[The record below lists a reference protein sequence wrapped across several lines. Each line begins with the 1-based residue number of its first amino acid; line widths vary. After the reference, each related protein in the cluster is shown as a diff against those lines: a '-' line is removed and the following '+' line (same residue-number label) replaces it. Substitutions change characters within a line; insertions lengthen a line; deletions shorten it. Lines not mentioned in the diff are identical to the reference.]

1 MPRSA
6 TALLGMVLLGCAS
19 VWAQTSQIQGTV
31 KDSSGAAVPG
41 AEVKA
46 TQTDTDAVRNATSD
60 ADGSYV
66 LSNLPIGPYRIEVTK
81 QGFSTYVQTGLV
93 LLVDTSPTVDV
104 VLKLG
109 AVNEQ
114 VQVDANAAL
123 VETQTINIG
132 QGVENQRILDGTRSR
147 IESDNFFLQMRN
159 LLPSGLFCP
168 QRLLPHESP
177 PREVGQ
183 QQGKILSCKSNTLH
197 KNETPAFLK

>member
-132 QGVENQRILDGTRSR
+132 QGVENQRILDLPLNG
-147 IESDNFFLQMRN
+147 RN
-159 LLPSGLFCP
+159 
-168 QRLLPHESP
+168 
-177 PREVGQ
+177 
-183 QQGKILSCKSNTLH
+183 
-197 KNETPAFLK
+197 